1 MLHGLDRA
9 YERLTGLAVA
19 ALHEREPERLW
30 PLLADALTDLCGGE
44 TLIYKLDD
52 WNEGNGTLGMSAAA
66 AAELGRLGGEA
77 LGVLRSGYPFA
88 HHYAAGLGRTPVT
101 ARRLAGE
108 AWAASETARVLGR
121 ALDLDQVLALPLPGT
136 VAPITG
142 CLVYRSGTDFTED
155 HLRTAE
161 RAQPLLAAVEQ
172 QRQLLEQWRRL
183 AATAGEPEERAADC
197 ALTPRELTV
206 LLLLTDALTADAIG
220 RRLGISA
227 RTVHKHV
234 ENIYRKLG
242 TRDRLSTVLHA
253 QRLGLVPAPDRSAGR
268 RPAPDHGRAPGH
280 VRLPVRGQSPG
291 GGRPQGGGRRPEDH
305 NGR

>member
-1 MLHGLDRA
+1 MGLERA

-30 PLLADALTDLCGGE
+30 PLLADTLTGLCGGE

-52 WNEGNGTLGMSAAA
+52 WNEGEGTLGMSAAA
-66 AAELGRLGGEA
+66 AAELDRLGPRE

-88 HHYAAGLGRTPVT
+88 RHYAAGPGRVPVT
-101 ARRLAGE
+101 ARRLAGGS
-108 AWAASETARVLGR
+108 WPASETARVIGR

-142 CLVYRSGTDFTED
+142 CLVYRSGPDFTDD

-161 RAQPLLAAVEQ
+161 RAQPVLAAVEQ
-172 QRQLLEQWRRL
+172 QRRLLEQWRES
-183 AATAGEPEERAADC
+183 AVPAGEPRERAAEC

-227 RTVHKHV
+227 RTVHKHI

-242 TRDRLSTVLHA
+242 TRDRLGTVLKA
-253 QRLGLVPAPDRSAGR
+253 QRLGLVRSPATPDPDGTAAVR
-268 RPAPDHGRAPGH
+268 RP
-280 VRLPVRGQSPG
+280 
-291 GGRPQGGGRRPEDH
+291 
-305 NGR
+305 